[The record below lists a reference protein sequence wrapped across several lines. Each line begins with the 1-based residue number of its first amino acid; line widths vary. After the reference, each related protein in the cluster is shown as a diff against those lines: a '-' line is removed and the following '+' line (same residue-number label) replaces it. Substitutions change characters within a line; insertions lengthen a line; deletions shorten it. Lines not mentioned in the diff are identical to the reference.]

1 MYMLEAPFES
11 VESVETRAGYVALVG
26 RPNVGKS
33 SLLNALVGERLSIV
47 TPRAQTTRDRVLGI
61 YTDEEGQIIFVD
73 TPGILSPRYLL
84 QHGML
89 SAASSAIQESDAIL
103 LLLDPTS
110 ADPVPGPEVLE
121 LLSGRLEDLFIALN
135 KVDLASE
142 SQIEALISW
151 SSRELGRD
159 PFLISALEGTGVDLL
174 RDRLLAAMPPS
185 PYLYPPE
192 DLAVQPVRFFVAEL
206 IRETIF
212 EECHQEIPYSTAV
225 VIEEFR
231 ESTDPILI
239 RAVIYVE
246 RESQKGIVV
255 GRGGTLIRKIGVRS
269 REKIEEFVDARIY
282 LDLWVKVLPKWR
294 KRRGALRRLGYPL
307 PPEKE

>member
-174 RDRLLAAMPPS
+174 RDRDRKSTRLNS
-185 PYLYPPE
+185 SH
-192 DLAVQPVRFFVAEL
+192 VA
-206 IRETIF
+206 I
-212 EECHQEIPYSTAV
+212 S
-225 VIEEFR
+225 
-231 ESTDPILI
+231 
-239 RAVIYVE
+239 
-246 RESQKGIVV
+246 
-255 GRGGTLIRKIGVRS
+255 
-269 REKIEEFVDARIY
+269 
-282 LDLWVKVLPKWR
+282 
-294 KRRGALRRLGYPL
+294 
-307 PPEKE
+307 

>member
-47 TPRAQTTRDRVLGI
+47 TPRAQTTRDRVLVI
-61 YTDEEGQIIFVD
+61 STDSEGHSIFLD

-89 SAASSAIQESDAIL
+89 SAASRAIQESDAIL

-135 KVDLASE
+135 KVELASE
-142 SQIEALISW
+142 SQVEALLSW